1 MDKKNSKGDKKTN
14 VTINLNNVKIVEY
27 EPNFKLKYQE
37 LNFEWINKY
46 FKIESADKEILSNPE
61 YIINNDGHIFFA
73 IVDDEIVGTC
83 NLVKIDD
90 SNYELS
96 KLCVTENYQGYGIG
110 EMLLD
115 SIIKKAEG
123 LKIKKIYLLTS
134 RILNAAL
141 NLYIKNGFYEI
152 DRNHSI
158 LSGLHREC
166 ELSMVLDL
174 NQSEC

>member
-1 MDKKNSKGDKKTN
+1 MLDKTSSKEDKKTN
-14 VTINLNNVKIVEY
+14 GTIKLNNVKIVEY

-46 FKIESADKEILSNPE
+46 FKIESVDKECLSNPE
-61 YIINNDGHIFFA
+61 RIINNDGHIFFA
-73 IVDDEIVGTC
+73 IIDDEIVGTC
-83 NLVKIDD
+83 NLIKIDD

-110 EMLLD
+110 EKLLD
-115 SIIKKAEG
+115 SVIKKAEY

-152 DRNHSI
+152 DRKHSM
-158 LSGLHREC
+158 LSGLNREM
-166 ELSMVLDL
+166 EISMVLDL
-174 NQSEC
+174 NRSE